1 MEIVFG
7 DGEAAW
13 LVHDFATAMSSPF
26 LKPFLFILT
35 LLLHIVKVLEKQ
47 IRELL
52 EETSRMQ

>member
-35 LLLHIVKVLEKQ
+35 LLHIVKVLEKQ